1 MTKRRNP
8 RAKSHPVPAP
18 PAAVAEDSAS
28 IQPPDQPTA
37 EVTHRQEFRVH
48 QSVVVSPIPPPEHLA
63 AYQAIQGDIPER
75 LLQQMEK
82 QAEHRR
88 SLESRALS
96 GRARLEILGLCLGF
110 VVVITVVGGGL
121 YLMAT
126 GQAWVGGN
134 RVVRFPGRCRPAVR
148 LAAETSGR
156 NQERAPAL
164 CARRALAVVMAGWL
178 PNRDSLRPPTAR

>member
-75 LLQQMEK
+75 LLQQVEK

-126 GQAWVGGN
+126 GQPWVGGTVLFVSLAGVARLFVSQQKRRDAIRN
-134 RVVRFPGRCRPAVR
+134 GRQR
-148 LAAETSGR
+148 S
-156 NQERAPAL
+156 APDA
-164 CARRALAVVMAGWL
+164 
-178 PNRDSLRPPTAR
+178 P